1 MSSKLLPQAT
11 LNQSH
16 LFSVY
21 FAPRGYVRMAQMGM
35 QMAHRHMTPFDRLI
49 GIIGEA
55 GSGKSLFI
63 KGMFPGLELT
73 NDDDGVNV
81 RPLPILSLDEEDGFY
96 SPHTYH
102 LDIRFEAAFTQMH
115 VLADAIKRAV
125 EMGRRVVVEHF
136 DLIYPFLDM
145 NAELLIGIGEEI
157 VVTRPSFFGPEPKD
171 IADIVF
177 PSVRYRRM
185 AHTAEDLAERFMW
198 KNGQDEYLHSDVH
211 HGFILEFAE
220 KPDIDL
226 DELERYVKRKIERD
240 LPVSY
245 VDDHHIRLGDKLHQ
259 CTGPRMHVTST
270 GQIENFRVIKEIK
283 QDPISGRYLVVGLV
297 GMEGYVN
304 LKDLNSIHMM

>member
-81 RPLPILSLDEEDGFY
+81 RPLPILSLDEEEGFY

-226 DELERYVKRKIERD
+226 EELEQYVKRKIERD

>member
-1 MSSKLLPQAT
+1 MSSKLLPHAT

-81 RPLPILSLDEEDGFY
+81 RPLPILSLEEEGFY

-115 VLADAIKRAV
+115 VLADAIRRAV

-198 KNGQDEYLHSDVH
+198 KNGQDQYLHSDVH

-226 DELERYVKRKIERD
+226 EELEQYVKRKIERD

-297 GMEGYVN
+297 GMAGNVN
-304 LKDLNSIHMM
+304 LKDLNSIHML

>member
-81 RPLPILSLDEEDGFY
+81 RPLPILSLEEEGFY

-115 VLADAIKRAV
+115 VLADAIRRAV

-157 VVTRPSFFGPEPKD
+157 IVTRPSFFGPEPKD

-226 DELERYVKRKIERD
+226 NELEQYVRRKIERD

>member
-81 RPLPILSLDEEDGFY
+81 RPLPILSLDEEEGFY

-226 DELERYVKRKIERD
+226 EELEQYVKSKIERD